1 MPMHFLGSIL
11 LSERILRRIDTYE
24 TLIHGLGHYVLTTVL
39 VGRLMLLIGLDL
51 GLRGGVSA
59 G

>member
-1 MPMHFLGSIL
+1 MQMHFLGSIL
-11 LSERILRRIDTYE
+11 LSERILGRIDTSE
-24 TLIHGLGHYVLTTVL
+24 TLIHGLSRCVPTTAL
-39 VGRLMLLIGLDL
+39 VGRLIPLIGLDL